1 MRRYNIEIPEVTR
14 AALLLMPF
22 AAALVTGCSGG
33 PGARDPLDLVLPD
46 SLVAVVSDMDAY
58 AAGVPP
64 DEYQDDMDED

>member
-1 MRRYNIEIPEVTR
+1 
-14 AALLLMPF
+14 MP
-22 AAALVTGCSGG
+22 AT
-33 PGARDPLDLVLPD
+33 PLDLVLPD